1 MARRDDRE
9 YREYLSEEQRSQA
22 GCIARRMQR
31 HLHHGL
37 PRLVVLA
44 TAVGIAVLGSPRL
57 AGAQEP
63 QAPSLS
69 PLPSAAPEVIDLT
82 KLGIDLSKIQK
93 GLVEGTIE
101 ERRAANG
108 LRIDYRIQVFGRAP
122 ALDLFETFDPVDG
135 PVPFGAPTHR
145 DFLNVVTPQEF
156 RSPPASISNLAF
168 WAIQKL
174 SERGDRQR
182 CEEELARYKA
192 DVMAGLPVAAPSCA
206 R

>member
-1 MARRDDRE
+1 MRLRDAARRHNGCM
-9 YREYLSEEQRSQA
+9 RSV
-22 GCIARRMQR
+22 G
-31 HLHHGL
+31 
-37 PRLVVLA
+37 LVVLA
-44 TAVGIAVLGSPRL
+44 TALGSHLLGSPSSVS
-57 AGAQEP
+57 AQEP
-63 QAPSLS
+63 QAPPAS
-69 PLPSAAPEVIDLT
+69 PIQTSAPEIDLT

-101 ERRAANG
+101 EQRAANG
-108 LRIDYRIQVFGRAP
+108 LRIDYRIQVFGQAP
-122 ALDLFETFDPVDG
+122 VLDLFETFDPVEG

-174 SERGDRQR
+174 SERGARQR
-182 CEEELARYKA
+182 CEEEIARYRA
-192 DVMAGLPVAAPSCA
+192 DVMAGVPVAAPSCA